1 MRGFTMSMFLA
12 CIAATF
18 VKELAADPDGKLVD
32 DLVDTLTDA
41 TYALS
46 QPGTK
51 VINVKGMSVQGMQNT
66 LKMYGVPPSPLQKL
80 ALTQLAAT
88 RDPSM
93 MAQVREEFQKVDF
106 ATQNKLK
113 KISKEI
119 YVRAGGGWISK
130 YSGADAAEGE
140 KNLMLEKLPG
150 ATAPLSADGAW
161 DPLSLTA
168 DIPAGL
174 LYFYREAELKNGRLA
189 MLAFLSI
196 VVTDKLGIHPFYK
209 GVEYVSAI
217 QNHAVID
224 PFPQNFWTGLLVA
237 GGFAELFSY
246 PDRSKAPG
254 DLGFDPLGL
263 KPKSDK
269 EFLEVQ
275 NKELNNGR
283 LAMIAMAGIFA
294 QEALG
299 AKVF

>member
-1 MRGFTMSMFLA
+1 MG
-12 CIAATF
+12 
-18 VKELAADPDGKLVD
+18 
-32 DLVDTLTDA
+32 
-41 TYALS
+41 
-46 QPGTK
+46 
-51 VINVKGMSVQGMQNT
+51 T

-93 MAQVREEFQKVDF
+93 TAQVREEFTKTDL
-106 ATQNKLK
+106 ATQTKLK

-119 YVRAGGGWISK
+119 YVRAGGGWISE
-130 YSGADAAEGE
+130 YSGADLAEGE
-140 KNLMLEKLPG
+140 KNLKLESMPG
-150 ATAPLSADGAW
+150 ATAPLSANGPW
-161 DPLSLTA
+161 DPLGLTV

-196 VVTDKLGIHPFYK
+196 VLTDKLGVHPFYS
-209 GVEYVSAI
+209 GPAYVSAI
-217 QNHAVID
+217 QNHDVID
-224 PFPQNFWTGLLVA
+224 PFPVNFWTGLAVA
-237 GGFAELFSY
+237 CGFAELFAY

-263 KPKSDK
+263 KPKSEK
-269 EFLEVQ
+269 ELLEVQ

-283 LAMIAMAGIFA
+283 LAMIAMAGIYA
-294 QEALG
+294 QESLG